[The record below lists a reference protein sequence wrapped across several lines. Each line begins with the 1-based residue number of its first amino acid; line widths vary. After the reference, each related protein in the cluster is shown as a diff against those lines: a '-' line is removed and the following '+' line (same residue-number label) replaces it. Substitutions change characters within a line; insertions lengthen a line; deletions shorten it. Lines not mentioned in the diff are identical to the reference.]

1 MSEKQIEQI
10 RKVVYAFAS
19 LSNINDKQ
27 ACDNLINRL
36 INMHIN
42 DVMDYLVVS
51 LSDLVSR
58 GVLKQEDVFSNVD
71 LLIAISPETFSSTDD
86 LMKRLN
92 WLKSM
97 NMEYPQMPL
106 SENHKLVIDAFD
118 KFNQIIGT
126 NFDAYY
132 TGGLMGYLATDHPLE
147 RYHGDLDLFLNEEQ
161 LESLYELIQQSDE
174 FEFISN
180 MDHKEENGHEF
191 KIQYKGT
198 PMSIGLFLFERKPD
212 NEIVIKEYYHR
223 DNNQDNELLV
233 NEQHL
238 APKYAEMIFSNQVR
252 QHNGISYKM
261 QSLESI
267 YNAKKNSR
275 PKDRYDAN
283 LIKDSINLMIDYRLD
298 TEKQKNYD
306 VKRKNADLSIV
317 AEIEKKC
324 NYSDLKIK

>member
-275 PKDRYDAN
+275 PQDRYDAN

>member
-174 FEFISN
+174 FKFISN

-275 PKDRYDAN
+275 PQDRYDAN